1 MIHPLL
7 MFHFKDPFYF
17 YANAINTRKTNYSMI
32 WFLKLLL
39 RSLCGRTME
48 LSMMTSDGIFTLQ
61 PDETEGEAVFR
72 WIAIKYIIYSWWCP
86 IKLPRI
92 VMEGVSFPSLKSVSL
107 SILAYGSLGFGSL
120 GVPSTLAHLPMV
132 LPQPTMLFN
141 TQLWSYGR
149 QSVYILYVVL
159 WVINFNSQTKQYG
172 ENVAWTHL

>member
-1 MIHPLL
+1 
-7 MFHFKDPFYF
+7 
-17 YANAINTRKTNYSMI
+17 MI

-72 WIAIKYIIYSWWCP
+72 WIALKNIIYSWWCP

-132 LPQPTMLFN
+132 LPQPTILFN
-141 TQLWSYGR
+141 TQLWSYRR
-149 QSVYILYVVL
+149 QSVYTLYIVL
-159 WVINFNSQTKQYG
+159 WVINFNSQTKQYR